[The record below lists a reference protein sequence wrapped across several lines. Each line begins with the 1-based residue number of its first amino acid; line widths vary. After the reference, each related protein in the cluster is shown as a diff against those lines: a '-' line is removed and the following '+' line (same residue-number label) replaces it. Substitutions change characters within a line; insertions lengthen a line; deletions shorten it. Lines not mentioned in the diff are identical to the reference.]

1 MAGTRRRLESVEE
14 KISKYGEMEILTL
27 QSEV

>member
-1 MAGTRRRLESVEE
+1 MAGTRRRLEFVKE
-14 KISKYGEMEILTL
+14 KISKYGEMGTLTL